1 MTQPT
6 LFSEGPRPRRRAAA
20 GPRFTPRELARL
32 LRLPE
37 PTAEQDAI
45 ISAPVEPLLV
55 VAGAGSGKTETMA
68 SRVVWL
74 VANGY
79 AHPGEIHGQT
89 FTRKAAGELSHRV
102 RTRLGQLGRR
112 LGRDE
117 ALAGEPTISTYHAYA
132 ARVVTE
138 HGLRAGYEPSAR
150 LLTEAARW
158 QIVDSLVRTYTG
170 EMTGLNR
177 APGTVTD
184 DVLALSGELAE
195 HLVGPDDLAAWTGR
209 FFADVQEYPGRVYKD
224 VSDVLRRQQ
233 SRLTLLPLVR
243 LYEQRKHD
251 LEAMDFGD
259 QMARAARVARDH
271 PEVGAI
277 ERGRFRIVLLDE
289 YQDTSHAQVTM
300 LNNLFGGGH
309 PVTAVGDPCQSI
321 YGWRGASAGTLERFP
336 EEFRDSAAHPA
347 WVRTLTRS
355 WRNRPEILRVANTIS
370 APLRAQVHR
379 LEAAD
384 RTAEAVGGRTVTC
397 ALLPTHAEEAAWIA
411 DSMLTAWRLVAGLP
425 RAPAGEIPLE
435 RRPTSAVLVRVRSQ
449 IPVIEEALRSR
460 GLPVEVVGLGGLLDT
475 PEVRDV
481 VCTLRVLADPT
492 DGASLLRLLTGA
504 RWRIGPR
511 DLVALHR
518 RSRTIAAARV
528 AASGRTAAD
537 PEQVNTDRL
546 DDATLVEAMADL
558 GAPRNYS
565 AEGHRRLQEYGRE
578 LAALRRR
585 LDQPLPDLL
594 ADIERTIGLDVEVAV
609 RGWAAG
615 DAGLARAHLDAL
627 GEAATRYIGENESGT
642 VAGFLAFLAAAEEE
656 ERGLEPGQIDVVEG
670 AVQILTA
677 HAAKGLE
684 WDVVSVAGLCRG
696 VWPGLA
702 RASDHY
708 LGGIGV
714 LPFPLRGDVSGLPVL
729 DLSDADD
736 QKDVAAAVTAFGR
749 AWREHDEREERR
761 LAYVAVTRPRRL
773 LLCSGYWW
781 GDGVKRPRG
790 PSVFLD
796 EIRETCA
803 AGAGVVDVWTPEP
816 APGDTNPSDQ
826 LVPTAEWP
834 ADPLGLRRPAMA
846 AAADLIR
853 RMIENPDASVAEAF
867 ADLAAADPE
876 VAARAGLAA
885 DLAGLAGPGEHPGTT
900 DWSTPAAVRPTEAPS
915 ASPVLPAVLTPET
928 SGPAA
933 LVPDGTEP
941 TAAGPTGVS
950 LPRQAGPDTAPGET
964 APARPE
970 PQAGL
975 TVTGPAVTGPA
986 VTGPAVTGPGG
997 PAATVSG
1004 TGAAEP
1010 AAGAAEP
1017 AADGAEPVAD
1027 RADQADRVDGA
1038 DGSDRAG
1045 LVAAVEAADR
1055 AAEAGDPDIARWR
1068 REAKLL
1074 LAERAERAR
1083 RDGPIEVAV
1092 PSHLS
1097 VSQLVVLRKDP
1108 QALARSLR
1116 RPLPHRPA
1124 PQARRGTA
1132 FHAWLEQRFG
1142 AVRLI
1147 DIDDLP
1153 GAADD
1158 GAADDEEL
1166 AALQEAFL
1174 TGEWAERTPIE
1185 VEVPFATTV
1194 AGVVVRGRMD
1204 AVFADPDG
1212 RFDVIDWKTG
1222 RRPSGAEAEAAAVQ
1236 LSAYR
1241 IAWAS
1246 LAGVPVRK
1254 VRAGFHYVREQVT
1267 VRPADLM
1274 EAAELAALIE
1284 DIPAEAV

>member
-1 MTQPT
+1 MSQTT
-6 LFSEGPRPRRRAAA
+6 LFNDEQPRPRRRADS
-20 GPRFTPRELARL
+20 GPRYTPRELARM
-32 LRLPE
+32 LRLPP
-37 PTAEQDAI
+37 PTAEQEAI
-45 ISAPVEPLLV
+45 IAAPVAPLLV

-79 AHPGEIHGQT
+79 AHPGEILGLT
-89 FTRKAAGELSHRV
+89 FTRKAAGELAHRV
-102 RTRLGQLGRR
+102 RTRVGQLIRR
-112 LGRDE
+112 FGRDD
-117 ALAGEPTISTYHAYA
+117 AFAGEATISTYHAYA

-158 QIVDSLVRTYTG
+158 QIVDSLVRAYTG

-184 DVLALSGELAE
+184 DVLALSAEIAE
-195 HLVGPDDLAAWTGR
+195 HLRTPDDVSAWTGG
-209 FFADVQEYPGRVYKD
+209 FYADVTEFPGRVYKD
-224 VSDVLRRQQ
+224 VADMLRRQQ
-233 SRLTLLPLVR
+233 QRLTLLPLVR
-243 LYEQRKHD
+243 LYQQRKLD

-259 QMARAARVARDH
+259 QMARAALVARDH

-309 PVTAVGDPCQSI
+309 AVTAVGDPSQSI
-321 YGWRGASAGTLERFP
+321 YGWRGASAGTLERFAT
-336 EEFRDSAAHPA
+336 EFPDRTGHPA
-347 WVRTLTRS
+347 WIRTLSKS
-355 WRNRPEILRVANTIS
+355 WRNRPEILAVANRIS
-370 APLRAQVHR
+370 APLRAG
-379 LEAAD
+379 AAVTELTSAE
-384 RTAEAVGGRTVTC
+384 RVAEAVGGRTVTC
-397 ALLPTHAEEAAWIA
+397 ALLPTYADEADWIA
-411 DSMLTAWRLVAGLP
+411 DSMLTGWRLAAGMP
-425 RAPAGEIPLE
+425 SAPAAEIPLE
-435 RRPTSAVLVRVRSQ
+435 QRPTSAVLVRVRSQ

-475 PEVRDV
+475 PEVRDI

-518 RSRTIAAARV
+518 RSRAIAAARTPPP
-528 AASGRTAAD
+528 ADAEEADATA
-537 PEQVNTDRL
+537 DRL

-558 GAPRNYS
+558 GIAAQYS
-565 AEGHRRLQEYGRE
+565 AEGYARLRAYGLE
-578 LAALRRR
+578 LGALRQR

-627 GEAATRYIGENESGT
+627 GEAATRYSSENESGT
-642 VAGFLAFLAAAEEE
+642 LAGFLAFLAAAEEE
-656 ERGLEPGQIDVVEG
+656 ERGLEPGQVDVVEG

-684 WDVVSVAGLCRG
+684 WDVVAVAGLCRG
-696 VWPGLA
+696 VWPGQS

-714 LPFPLRGDVSGLPVL
+714 LPFPLRGDADGLPDL
-729 DLSDADD
+729 DLSGAED
-736 QKDVAAAVTAFGR
+736 QKDVAGALTTFGR

-761 LAYVAVTRPRRL
+761 LTYVAVTRPRRL

-781 GDGVKRPRG
+781 GEGVKRPRG

-796 EIRETCA
+796 EIREVCA
-803 AGAGVVDVWTPEP
+803 AGSGVVDRWTPEP
-816 APGDTNPSDQ
+816 APGESNPGDQ
-826 LVPTAEWP
+826 AVACAEWP
-834 ADPLGLRRPAMA
+834 SDPLGLRRPAMA

-853 RMIENPDASVAEAF
+853 RMITDPDVSVAEAF
-867 ADLAAADPE
+867 AELAESEPE
-876 VAARAGLAA
+876 VAARAGEAA
-885 DLAGLAGPGEHPGTT
+885 DAAGLPEAGDPVHPGE
-900 DWSTPAAVRPTEAPS
+900 E
-915 ASPVLPAVLTPET
+915 
-928 SGPAA
+928 
-933 LVPDGTEP
+933 
-941 TAAGPTGVS
+941 
-950 LPRQAGPDTAPGET
+950 
-964 APARPE
+964 
-970 PQAGL
+970 
-975 TVTGPAVTGPA
+975 
-986 VTGPAVTGPGG
+986 
-997 PAATVSG
+997 
-1004 TGAAEP
+1004 
-1010 AAGAAEP
+1010 
-1017 AADGAEPVAD
+1017 
-1027 RADQADRVDGA
+1027 DGA
-1038 DGSDRAG
+1038 DSA
-1045 LVAAVEAADR
+1045 
-1055 AAEAGDPDIARWR
+1055 DPDIARWR
-1068 REAKLL
+1068 REARLL
-1074 LAERAERAR
+1074 LAERAERTR
-1083 RDGPIEVAV
+1083 QDGPAEVAL
-1092 PSHLS
+1092 PPHLS
-1097 VSQLVVLRKDP
+1097 VSQLVVLRRDP

-1142 AVRLI
+1142 ASRLI
-1147 DIDDLP
+1147 DIDELP

-1158 GAADDEEL
+1158 GAAGDEEL

-1174 TGEWAERTPIE
+1174 TGEWADRTPVE

-1204 AVFADPDG
+1204 AVFADGDD

-1222 RRPSGAEAEAAAVQ
+1222 RRPSGTEAEAAAVQ

-1241 IAWAS
+1241 LAWAT
-1246 LAGVPVRK
+1246 LAGVPVNR

-1267 VRPADLM
+1267 VRPADLLD
-1274 EAAELAALIE
+1274 AAELAALIE
-1284 DIPAEAV
+1284 EVPEESL

>member
-1 MTQPT
+1 M
-6 LFSEGPRPRRRAAA
+6 RADA
-20 GPRFTPRELARL
+20 GPRYTPAELARL
-32 LRLPE
+32 LRLPP
-37 PTAEQDAI
+37 PTDEQAAI
-45 ISAPVEPLLV
+45 VAHPVKPLLV

-79 AHPGEIHGQT
+79 AHPGEILGLT
-89 FTRKAAGELSHRV
+89 FTRKAAGELAHRV
-102 RTRLGQLGRR
+102 RTRLGQLARR
-112 LGRDE
+112 LGGRDDALTGE
-117 ALAGEPTISTYHAYA
+117 ATISTYHSYA

-138 HGLRAGYEPSAR
+138 HGLRGGFEPSAR

-158 QIVDSLVRTYTG
+158 QIVDSLVRAYTG

-184 DVLALSGELAE
+184 DVLALSAELAE
-195 HLVGPDDLAAWTGR
+195 HLKTPDDLAAWTGR
-209 FFADVQEYPGRVYKD
+209 FFADVQSFPGRMY
-224 VSDVLRRQQ
+224 SDVAEMLRRQQ
-233 SRLTLLPLVR
+233 HRLTLLPLVR
-243 LYEQRKHD
+243 LYERRKLD

-259 QMARAARVARDH
+259 QMARAALVARDH
-271 PEVGAI
+271 PAVGAI
-277 ERGRFRIVLLDE
+277 ERGRYKVVLLDE

-336 EEFRDSAAHPA
+336 TEFPDAEGRPA
-347 WVRTLTRS
+347 WVHSLTRS
-355 WRNRPEILRVANTIS
+355 WRNRPEILQVANVIS
-370 APLRAQVHR
+370 APLRARVGVLR
-379 LEAAD
+379 PAE
-384 RTAEAVGGRTVTC
+384 RVAEAVGGRTVAC
-397 ALLPTHAEEAAWIA
+397 ALLPTYADEAGWIA
-411 DSMLTAWRLVAGLP
+411 DSMLTTWRIAAGMP
-425 RAPAGEIPLE
+425 RALPEEIPLD

-449 IPVIEEALRSR
+449 IPVIEEALRAR

-518 RSRTIAAARV
+518 RSRAIAATRV
-528 AASGRTAAD
+528 TDKED
-537 PEQVNTDRL
+537 PL
-546 DDATLVEAMADL
+546 DDATLIEAMADL
-558 GAPRNYS
+558 GAPHQYS
-565 AEGHRRLQEYGRE
+565 VEGFARLSAYSRE
-578 LAALRRR
+578 LGALRQR

-627 GEAATRYIGENESGT
+627 GEAATRYVNENETGT
-642 VAGFLAFLAAAEEE
+642 ISGFLAFLAAAEEE
-656 ERGLEPGQIDVVEG
+656 ERGLEPGQVDVVEG

-696 VWPGLA
+696 VWPGLV
-702 RASDHY
+702 RGSDHY

-714 LPFPLRGDVSGLPVL
+714 LPFPLRGDASGLPALNL
-729 DLSDADD
+729 DDAVE
-736 QKDVAAAVTAFGR
+736 QKDVNAALSDFTR

-761 LAYVAVTRPRRL
+761 LAYVAMTRPRRL

-790 PSVFLD
+790 PSVFL
-796 EIRETCA
+796 EEARATCA
-803 AGAGVVDVWTPEP
+803 EGAGVVTVWTPEP
-816 APGDTNPSDQ
+816 APGETNPSDE
-826 LVPTAEWP
+826 VVSVAEWP

-853 RMIENPDASVAEAF
+853 RMIADPDASAAEAF

-876 VAARAGLAA
+876 IAARAGLAA
-885 DLAGLAGPGEHPGTT
+885 DLAGLA
-900 DWSTPAAVRPTEAPS
+900 
-915 ASPVLPAVLTPET
+915 ASPEDPG
-928 SGPAA
+928 S
-933 LVPDGTEP
+933 PDP
-941 TAAGPTGVS
+941 V
-950 LPRQAGPDTAPGET
+950 APGL
-964 APARPE
+964 AS
-970 PQAGL
+970 L
-975 TVTGPAVTGPA
+975 
-986 VTGPAVTGPGG
+986 
-997 PAATVSG
+997 
-1004 TGAAEP
+1004 
-1010 AAGAAEP
+1010 
-1017 AADGAEPVAD
+1017 D
-1027 RADQADRVDGA
+1027 RASLVAAASAADRVSA
-1038 DGSDRAG
+1038 R
-1045 LVAAVEAADR
+1045 V
-1055 AAEAGDPDIARWR
+1055 DPDVTRWR
-1068 REAKLL
+1068 QEAKLL
-1074 LAERAERAR
+1074 LAERRERTR
-1083 RDGPIEVAV
+1083 RDGPIEVAL
-1092 PSHLS
+1092 PPHLS
-1097 VSQLVVLRKDP
+1097 VSQLVVLRRDP

-1116 RPLPHRPA
+1116 RPLPQRPA
-1124 PQARRGTA
+1124 PHARRGTA
-1132 FHAWLEQRFG
+1132 FHVWLEQRFG
-1142 AVRLI
+1142 AARLI
-1147 DIDDLP
+1147 DIDELP

-1158 GAADDEEL
+1158 SAVADEEL
-1166 AALQEAFL
+1166 AELQQAFL
-1174 TGEWAERTPIE
+1174 TGEWADRTPID

-1194 AGVVVRGRMD
+1194 GGVVLRGRMD
-1204 AVFADPDG
+1204 AVFADPGG

-1241 IAWAS
+1241 IAWAT
-1246 LAGVPVRK
+1246 LAGVPVTR

-1274 EAAELAALIE
+1274 DVAALAELITE
-1284 DIPAEAV
+1284 IPKEAR